1 MLQSSHMETVESIK
15 NSAFSVAHS
24 FDGDLTKDHDCLHPN
39 AEQRSL
45 ESLATLGCP
54 RTFVS
59 VCDLSVFAGTSV
71 LSVHVFELVSNVKL
85 LHLLSLEDM
94 QVEQHC
100 FKGRKLY
107 ELSCSLCPLLR
118 VHVSMPE

>member
-1 MLQSSHMETVESIK
+1 MLQSSHMETFESIK
-15 NSAFSVAHS
+15 NSAFSFAHS

-54 RTFVS
+54 TTFVG
-59 VCDLSVFAGTSV
+59 DATPV

-100 FKGRKLY
+100 FKGNKLY
-107 ELSCSLCPLLR
+107 DLLCRLCPLLR